1 VAGSVAG
8 EWIPSAEIKA
18 LLEDQYHS
26 RCFVQGCHV
35 HGPEASIDGDFGSFF
50 AFPGTSGFVTYD
62 LGKCFKVRQM
72 MYHSSEPC
80 DPADAVEFLLQASP
94 SKEGPWADVQQ
105 YTAQCNGRWS
115 LSPLFSVDTR
125 FVRLQILRNNG
136 YSGGARIP
144 EVSFY
149 QAEEPCAAAQK

>member
-1 VAGSVAG
+1 MRCYLPTANYPSPGGIPRGLLPKKKESPG
-8 EWIPSAEIKA
+8 QPCFSPSAPPHA
-18 LLEDQYHS
+18 PRLL
-26 RCFVQGCHV
+26 VQ
-35 HGPEASIDGDFGSFF
+35 
-50 AFPGTSGFVTYD
+50 
-62 LGKCFKVRQM
+62 VRQM